1 MGKGATKWFEVVFV
15 PCKLVIVEVKK
26 MLIGNY
32 QHNIDPKGRVI
43 MPSKFRDELGDIFYA
58 TKGKD
63 NTITILSKAA
73 WDELGRKIAA
83 MPSARTV
90 QITRFLFSSAA
101 ELVPDKQ
108 GRVLI
113 PQPLREYAG
122 LDKDVVI
129 NGTGSKVEIWD
140 KDAWE
145 SYNAVL
151 SGDDVYEMMDELE
164 L

>member
-1 MGKGATKWFEVVFV
+1 
-15 PCKLVIVEVKK
+15 

-32 QHNIDPKGRVI
+32 QHNIDIKGRVI
-43 MPSKFRDELGDIFYA
+43 MPAKFREELGDIFYA

-63 NTITILSKAA
+63 NTITVLSKDS
-73 WDELGRKIAA
+73 WDELGRKISE
-83 MPSARTV
+83 MPSAKTV

-101 ELVPDKQ
+101 ELIPDKQ

-140 KDAWE
+140 KEAWDR
-145 SYNAVL
+145 YNNDL
-151 SGDDVYEMMDELE
+151 SGDDIYDLMDKLE

>member
-1 MGKGATKWFEVVFV
+1 MTEGDSVQKFRFWWR
-15 PCKLVIVEVKK
+15 I
-26 MLIGNY
+26 MLIGTY

-43 MPSKFRDELGDIFYA
+43 MPAKFREELGDIFYA

-63 NTITILSKAA
+63 STITVLSKEA

-83 MPSARTV
+83 MPSSKTV

-101 ELVPDKQ
+101 ELIPDKQ

-113 PQPLREYAG
+113 PQALREYAG

-140 KDAWE
+140 SKAWDE
-145 SYNAVL
+145 YNKAL
-151 SGDDVYEMMDELE
+151 SDQEVYEIMDELA

>member
-1 MGKGATKWFEVVFV
+1 
-15 PCKLVIVEVKK
+15 
-26 MLIGNY
+26 
-32 QHNIDPKGRVI
+32 
-43 MPSKFRDELGDIFYA
+43 
-58 TKGKD
+58 
-63 NTITILSKAA
+63 
-73 WDELGRKIAA
+73 
-83 MPSARTV
+83 MPSAKTV

-101 ELVPDKQ
+101 ELIPDKQ

-140 KDAWE
+140 KEAWDR
-145 SYNAVL
+145 YNNDL
-151 SGDDVYEMMDELE
+151 SGDDIYDLMDKLE

>member
-1 MGKGATKWFEVVFV
+1 MGDAWYAFPLSVNLR
-15 PCKLVIVEVKK
+15 CRI

-32 QHNIDPKGRVI
+32 QHNIDPQGRVI
-43 MPSKFRDELGDIFYA
+43 MPAKFREELGEIFYA

-63 NTITILSKAA
+63 NTITVLSKQA
-73 WDELGRKIAA
+73 WDELGKKIAA
-83 MPSARTV
+83 MPSSKTV

-101 ELVPDKQ
+101 ELIPDKQ

-113 PQPLREYAG
+113 PQALREYAG

-140 KDAWE
+140 GAAWDK
-145 SYNAVL
+145 YNSSL
-151 SGDDVYEMMDELE
+151 SGDDVYDMMDELE

>member
-1 MGKGATKWFEVVFV
+1 
-15 PCKLVIVEVKK
+15 

-32 QHNIDPKGRVI
+32 QHNIDIKGRVI
-43 MPSKFRDELGDIFYA
+43 MPAKFREELGDIFYA

-63 NTITILSKAA
+63 NTITVLSKAS
-73 WDELGRKIAA
+73 WDELGQKIAA
-83 MPSARTV
+83 MPSAKTV

-140 KDAWE
+140 KASWDR
-145 SYNAVL
+145 YNELL
-151 SGDDVYEMMDELE
+151 SGDDVYDLMNELE

>member
-1 MGKGATKWFEVVFV
+1 
-15 PCKLVIVEVKK
+15 
-26 MLIGNY
+26 MLIGTY

-43 MPSKFRDELGDIFYA
+43 MPAKFREELGDIFYA

-63 NTITILSKAA
+63 STITVLSKEA
-73 WDELGRKIAA
+73 WDELGKKIAA
-83 MPSARTV
+83 MPSSKTV

-113 PQPLREYAG
+113 PQALREYAG

-140 KDAWE
+140 SKAWDE
-145 SYNAVL
+145 YNKAL
-151 SGDDVYEMMDELE
+151 SDQEVYEIMDELA

>member
-1 MGKGATKWFEVVFV
+1 
-15 PCKLVIVEVKK
+15 

-32 QHNIDPKGRVI
+32 QHNIDIKGRVI
-43 MPSKFRDELGDIFYA
+43 MPAKFREELGDIFYA

-63 NTITILSKAA
+63 NTITVLSKDS
-73 WDELGRKIAA
+73 WDELGRKISE
-83 MPSARTV
+83 MPSAKTV
-90 QITRFLFSSAA
+90 QITRFLFSSSA
-101 ELVPDKQ
+101 ELIPDKQ

-140 KDAWE
+140 KEAWDR
-145 SYNAVL
+145 YNNDL
-151 SGDDVYEMMDELE
+151 SGDDIYDLMDKLE

>member
-1 MGKGATKWFEVVFV
+1 
-15 PCKLVIVEVKK
+15 

-32 QHNIDPKGRVI
+32 QHNIDIKGRVI
-43 MPSKFRDELGDIFYA
+43 MPAKFREELGDIFYA

-63 NTITILSKAA
+63 NTITVLSKES
-73 WDELGRKIAA
+73 WDELGRKISE
-83 MPSARTV
+83 MPSAKTV

-101 ELVPDKQ
+101 ELIPDKQ

-140 KDAWE
+140 KEAWDR
-145 SYNAVL
+145 YNNDL
-151 SGDDVYEMMDELE
+151 SGDDIYDLMDKLE

>member
-1 MGKGATKWFEVVFV
+1 
-15 PCKLVIVEVKK
+15 

-32 QHNIDPKGRVI
+32 QHNIDIKGRVI
-43 MPSKFRDELGDIFYA
+43 MPAKFREELGDIFYA

-63 NTITILSKAA
+63 NTITVLSKDS
-73 WDELGRKIAA
+73 WDELGRKISE
-83 MPSARTV
+83 MPSAKTV

-140 KDAWE
+140 KASWDR
-145 SYNAVL
+145 YNELL
-151 SGDDVYEMMDELE
+151 SGDDVYDLMNELE

>member
-1 MGKGATKWFEVVFV
+1 
-15 PCKLVIVEVKK
+15 

-32 QHNIDPKGRVI
+32 HHNIDSKGRVI
-43 MPSKFRDELGDIFYA
+43 MPAKFREELGDVFYA

-73 WDELGRKIAA
+73 WDELGRKIAE
-83 MPSARTV
+83 MPSAKTV

-101 ELVPDKQ
+101 ELIPDKQ

-113 PQPLREYAG
+113 PQPLRKYAG

-140 KDAWE
+140 KAAWDR
-145 SYNAVL
+145 YNEVL
-151 SGDDVYEMMDELE
+151 SGDEVYDLMNQLN

>member
-1 MGKGATKWFEVVFV
+1 
-15 PCKLVIVEVKK
+15 

-43 MPSKFRDELGDIFYA
+43 MPAKFREELGDIFYA

-63 NTITILSKAA
+63 NTVTVLSKSA
-73 WDELGRKIAA
+73 WDELGQKIAA
-83 MPSARTV
+83 MPTAKTV
-90 QITRFLFSSAA
+90 QITRFLFSCAA
-101 ELVPDKQ
+101 ELIPDKQ

-113 PQPLREYAG
+113 PQALREYAG

-140 KDAWE
+140 KVSWDK
-145 SYNAVL
+145 YNEAL
-151 SGDDVYEMMDELE
+151 SGDEVYDIMNTLDL
-164 L
+164 

>member
-1 MGKGATKWFEVVFV
+1 MAEGDSVQKFRFWWR
-15 PCKLVIVEVKK
+15 I
-26 MLIGNY
+26 MLIGTY

-43 MPSKFRDELGDIFYA
+43 MPAKFREELGDIFYA

-63 NTITILSKAA
+63 STITVLSKEA

-83 MPSARTV
+83 MPSSKTV

-101 ELVPDKQ
+101 ELIPDKQ

-113 PQPLREYAG
+113 PQALREYAG

-140 KDAWE
+140 SKAWDE
-145 SYNAVL
+145 YNKAL
-151 SGDDVYEMMDELE
+151 SDQEVYEIMDELA

>member
-1 MGKGATKWFEVVFV
+1 MGEGATKWVVNETDSHDSISEVQT
-15 PCKLVIVEVKK
+15 

-43 MPSKFRDELGDIFYA
+43 MPAKFREELGDIFYA

-73 WDELGRKIAA
+73 WDELGQKIAS
-83 MPSARTV
+83 MPTAKTV

-101 ELVPDKQ
+101 ELIPDKQ

-113 PQPLREYAG
+113 PQQLREYAG

-140 KDAWE
+140 GKAWDE
-145 SYNAVL
+145 YNNNL
-151 SGDDVYEMMDELE
+151 SGNDVYDIMNELE

>member
-1 MGKGATKWFEVVFV
+1 
-15 PCKLVIVEVKK
+15 

-32 QHNIDPKGRVI
+32 QHNIDIKGRVI
-43 MPSKFRDELGDIFYA
+43 MPAKFREELGDIFYA

-63 NTITILSKAA
+63 NTITVLSKDS
-73 WDELGRKIAA
+73 WDELGRKISE
-83 MPSARTV
+83 MPSAKTV

-101 ELVPDKQ
+101 ELIPDKQ

-129 NGTGSKVEIWD
+129 NGTGSNVEIWD
-140 KDAWE
+140 KEAWDR
-145 SYNAVL
+145 YNNDL
-151 SGDDVYEMMDELE
+151 SGDDIYDLMDKLE

>member
-1 MGKGATKWFEVVFV
+1 
-15 PCKLVIVEVKK
+15 
-26 MLIGNY
+26 MLIGTY

-43 MPSKFRDELGDIFYA
+43 IPAKFREELGDIFYA

-63 NTITILSKAA
+63 NTITVLSKAA
-73 WDELGRKIAA
+73 WDELGQKVAA

-90 QITRFLFSSAA
+90 QIKRFLFSSAA
-101 ELVPDKQ
+101 ELIPDKQ

-113 PQPLREYAG
+113 PQPLREYAR

-129 NGTGSKVEIWD
+129 NGTGSMVEIWD
-140 KDAWE
+140 GNAWDE
-145 SYNAVL
+145 YNNKL
-151 SGDDVYEMMDELE
+151 SGDEVYEMMNELE

>member
-1 MGKGATKWFEVVFV
+1 
-15 PCKLVIVEVKK
+15 

-32 QHNIDPKGRVI
+32 QHNIDIKGRVI
-43 MPSKFRDELGDIFYA
+43 MPAKFREELGDIFYA

-63 NTITILSKAA
+63 NTITVLSKNS
-73 WDELGRKIAA
+73 WDELGRKISE
-83 MPSARTV
+83 MPSAKTV

-101 ELVPDKQ
+101 ELIPDKQ

-140 KDAWE
+140 KEAWDR
-145 SYNAVL
+145 YNNDL
-151 SGDDVYEMMDELE
+151 SGDDIYDLMDKLE